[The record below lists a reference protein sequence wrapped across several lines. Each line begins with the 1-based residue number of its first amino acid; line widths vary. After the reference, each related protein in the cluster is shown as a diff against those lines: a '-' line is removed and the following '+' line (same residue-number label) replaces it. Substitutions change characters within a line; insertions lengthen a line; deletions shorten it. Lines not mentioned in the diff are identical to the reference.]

1 MVIYSLYDFTNDK
14 NQTMQKTKIWC
25 LGDAVVDLLP
35 LENKT
40 YQACAGGAPANVA
53 VGIAKLGNPA
63 GFIGRVGDDPF
74 GHFMHETFSDYDVD
88 CQSLEFD
95 PKLKT
100 STVLVDLG
108 KNGERSFTFLVSP
121 SADQFLSQAAI
132 PVFGTDILHFCS
144 LALVGKHCRASLD
157 YGITQ
162 LQSNNG
168 KISFDI
174 NLREQMWD
182 DKQEM
187 RDIITQFAYRADILK
202 LSDEELFWLTESNEW
217 TIALA
222 KLNKEFPAS
231 LKIITKGSEGS
242 IVMWNDQQYNYNA
255 YKVNSIDTTGA
266 GDAFVAGLLSSIA
279 INGLPDNTAMID
291 TMISIASACGAL
303 ATTKKG
309 ALTALPDNQYLQ
321 EFINDNQTLD
331 SKIIR

>member
-1 MVIYSLYDFTNDK
+1 
-14 NQTMQKTKIWC
+14 MQNTKIWC

-74 GHFMHETFSDYDVD
+74 GHFMKDTFTDYGVD
-88 CQSLEFD
+88 CQCLEFD
-95 PKLKT
+95 PKIKT
-100 STVLVDLG
+100 STVLVDLA

-121 SADQFLSQAAI
+121 SADQFLSQEAI
-132 PVFGTDILHFCS
+132 PAFGADILHFCS
-144 LALVGKHCRASLD
+144 LALVGKTGRATLD
-157 YGITQ
+157 HAIKK
-162 LQSNNG
+162 LKSSAG

-182 DKQEM
+182 NKQEM
-187 RDIITQFAYRADILK
+187 RDIITDFVNQADILK
-202 LSDEELFWLTESNEW
+202 LSDEELFWLTESKDW
-217 TIALA
+217 SIALD
-222 KLNKEFPAS
+222 KLKNNYPAS

-242 IVMWNDQQYNYNA
+242 IILWNNHQYQYLS
-255 YKVNSIDTTGA
+255 YKVSSIDTTGA

-279 INGLPDNTAMID
+279 INGLPDNIAMID

-309 ALTALPDNQYLQ
+309 ALTALPDNRYLQ
-321 EFINDNQTLD
+321 EFINENKTLD
-331 SKIIR
+331 SRLIS